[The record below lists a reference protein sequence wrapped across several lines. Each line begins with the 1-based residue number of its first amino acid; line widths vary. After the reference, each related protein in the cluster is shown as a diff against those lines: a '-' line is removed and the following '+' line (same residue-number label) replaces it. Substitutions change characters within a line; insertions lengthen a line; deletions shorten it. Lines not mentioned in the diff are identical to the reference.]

1 MLAHFALKHPAII
14 DATRIADGET
24 VILKRF
30 SRARDPYEKDITMFL
45 ASEPLKS
52 HPRNHSS
59 YIHEVFDVPGEEYS
73 IFVMPLLDSFY
84 KPRFETVGEVLE
96 CFRQVFEACGTIH
109 LLYCRF
115 FLTSA
120 STCRGCSCFMNA
132 T

>member
-96 CFRQVFEACGTIH
+96 CFRQVFEACGIMFMLH
-109 LLYCRF
+109 CRP
-115 FLTSA
+115 S
-120 STCRGCSCFMNA
+120 
-132 T
+132 